1 MGCRIDGGQAEYARI
16 PYADQGLAKIP
27 DAVSDEAALFTGD
40 LLSTGYWA
48 SDLAEI
54 KKGDTIAVIGAGPA
68 GLCTMLCA
76 RRYEPECIIAID
88 RSLERLT
95 FAKEHHMADVTYCP
109 QDISALE
116 AQIRSLTSGRGADA
130 VLEAAGG
137 SDTFEMAWRI
147 ARPNAVVVLVA
158 MYEKAQILPLPEMY
172 GKNLTWKSG
181 GVDACHLDDILNLI
195 EEGRLDATPLLT
207 HKCRLSEIQDAYQVF
222 EAQADGVLKYAVYPD

>member
-1 MGCRIDGGQAEYARI
+1 
-16 PYADQGLAKIP
+16 
-27 DAVSDEAALFTGD
+27 
-40 LLSTGYWA
+40 
-48 SDLAEI
+48 
-54 KKGDTIAVIGAGPA
+54 
-68 GLCTMLCA
+68 MLCA

-130 VLEAAGG
+130 VLEAAGE

-181 GVDACHLDDILNLI
+181 GVDACHLDDILTLI